1 MSVHETIDN
10 GVAILTMDNPPVN
23 ALNVTDAYFIAEK
36 ICSYG
41 NEQKDAVKVVLLR
54 SSGNGFCAGVDIKEM
69 QDLPGNEGILKAN
82 HSCYELFDA
91 IHNSKIPVIAVVN
104 GHCLGTGIGIAGSA
118 DVVIASSDATFGL
131 PEVDNGALG
140 AASHLMRLV
149 PPQKARWMLYTCE
162 TATAQELFSYG
173 SVLKVVESEELEDT
187 SLEAARKIAEK
198 NETLIQAAKASL
210 DGIEETNLSKRYRLE
225 QGYTFEMNLM
235 GIGDQARDAFLDK

>member
-1 MSVHETIDN
+1 MAVHETIDD
-10 GVAILTMDNPPVN
+10 GIAILTMDNPPVS
-23 ALNVTDAYFIAEK
+23 ALNITDAYFIAEK
-36 ICSYG
+36 IRSYS
-41 NEQKDAVKVVLLR
+41 NQEDDIKVVLLR

-69 QDLPGNEGILKAN
+69 QELPENEGILKAN

-91 IHNSKIPVIAVVN
+91 IHSSKTPVIAAVN

-118 DVVIASSDATFGL
+118 DVIIAAEDATFGL

-149 PPQKARWMLYTCE
+149 PSQKARWMLYTCE
-162 TATAQELFSYG
+162 TATSQELFNYG
-173 SVLKVVESEELEDT
+173 SVLEVVESEKLEEA
-187 SLEAARKIAEK
+187 SLAAAKKIAEK
-198 NETLIQAAKASL
+198 NGTLIRAAKASL

-235 GIGDQARDAFLDK
+235 GIGGQARDAFLDK

>member
-1 MSVHETIDN
+1 MAVHETIDD
-10 GVAILTMDNPPVN
+10 GIAILTMDNPPVS
-23 ALNVTDAYFIAEK
+23 ALNITDAYFIAEK
-36 ICSYG
+36 IRSYS
-41 NEQKDAVKVVLLR
+41 NQESDIKVVLLR

-69 QDLPGNEGILKAN
+69 QELPENEGILKAN

-91 IHNSKIPVIAVVN
+91 IHSSKTPVIAAVN

-118 DVVIASSDATFGL
+118 DVIIAAEDATFGL

-149 PPQKARWMLYTCE
+149 PSQKARWMLYTCE
-162 TATAQELFSYG
+162 IATSQELFNYG
-173 SVLKVVESEELEDT
+173 SVLEVVESEKLGEA
-187 SLEAARKIAEK
+187 SLAAAKKIAEK
-198 NETLIQAAKASL
+198 NGTLIRAAKASL

>member
-1 MSVHETIDN
+1 MAVHETIDD
-10 GVAILTMDNPPVN
+10 GIAILTMDNPPVS
-23 ALNVTDAYFIAEK
+23 ALNITDAYFIAEK
-36 ICSYG
+36 IRSYS
-41 NEQKDAVKVVLLR
+41 NQESDIKVVLLR

-69 QDLPGNEGILKAN
+69 QELPENEGILKAN

-91 IHNSKIPVIAVVN
+91 IHSSKTPVIAAVN
-104 GHCLGTGIGIAGSA
+104 GHCLGTGIGITGSA
-118 DVVIASSDATFGL
+118 DVIIAAEDATFGL

-149 PPQKARWMLYTCE
+149 PSQKARWMLYTCE
-162 TATAQELFSYG
+162 TATSQELFNYG
-173 SVLKVVESEELEDT
+173 SVLEVVESEKLGEA
-187 SLEAARKIAEK
+187 SLAAAKKIAEK
-198 NETLIQAAKASL
+198 NGTLIRAAKASL

>member
-1 MSVHETIDN
+1 MSDKEDDI
-10 GVAILTMDNPPVN
+10 
-23 ALNVTDAYFIAEK
+23 
-36 ICSYG
+36 
-41 NEQKDAVKVVLLR
+41 KVVLVR

-69 QDLPGNEGILKAN
+69 QDLPENEGILKAN
-82 HSCYELFDA
+82 HSCYELFAA
-91 IHNSKIPVIAVVN
+91 IHNSKMPVIAVVN

-118 DVVIASSDATFGL
+118 DVIIASKEATFAL

-140 AASHLMRLV
+140 AATHLMRLV

-162 TATAQELFSYG
+162 TATAQELFNYG
-173 SVLKVVESEELEDT
+173 SVLEVVESEKLEEY
-187 SLEAARKIAEK
+187 SLEAAKKIAEK
-198 NETLIQAAKASL
+198 NGTLIRAAKASL

>member
-1 MSVHETIDN
+1 
-10 GVAILTMDNPPVN
+10 MDNPPVS
-23 ALNVTDAYFIAEK
+23 ALNITDAYFIAEK
-36 ICSYG
+36 IKAYSDQ
-41 NEQKDAVKVVLLR
+41 EDDIKVVLLR

-69 QDLPGNEGILKAN
+69 QDLPENEGILKAN
-82 HSCYELFDA
+82 HSCYELFAA
-91 IHNSKIPVIAVVN
+91 IHNSKMPVIAVVN

-118 DVVIASSDATFGL
+118 DVIIASKEATFAL

-140 AASHLMRLV
+140 AATHLMRLV

-162 TATAQELFSYG
+162 TATAQELFNYG
-173 SVLKVVESEELEDT
+173 SVLEVVESEKLEEF
-187 SLEAARKIAEK
+187 SLEAAKKIAEK
-198 NETLIQAAKASL
+198 NGTLIRAAKASL

>member
-1 MSVHETIDN
+1 MAVHETIDD
-10 GVAILTMDNPPVN
+10 GIAILTMDNPPVS
-23 ALNVTDAYFIAEK
+23 ALNITDAYFIAEK
-36 ICSYG
+36 IRSYS
-41 NEQKDAVKVVLLR
+41 NQESDIKVVLIR
-54 SSGNGFCAGVDIKEM
+54 SSGNGFCAGVDIKEI
-69 QDLPGNEGILKAN
+69 QELPENEGILKAN

-91 IHNSKIPVIAVVN
+91 IHSSKTPVIAAVN

-118 DVVIASSDATFGL
+118 DVIIAAEDATFGL

-149 PPQKARWMLYTCE
+149 PSQKARWMLYTCE
-162 TATAQELFSYG
+162 IATSQELFNYG
-173 SVLKVVESEELEDT
+173 SVLEVVESEKLEEA
-187 SLEAARKIAEK
+187 SLAAAKKIAEK
-198 NETLIQAAKASL
+198 NGTLIRAAKASL

>member
-1 MSVHETIDN
+1 MAVHETIDD
-10 GVAILTMDNPPVN
+10 GIAIITMDNPPVS
-23 ALNVTDAYFIAEK
+23 ALNITDAYFIAEK
-36 ICSYG
+36 IRSYS
-41 NEQKDAVKVVLLR
+41 NQEDDIKVVLLR

-69 QDLPGNEGILKAN
+69 QELPENEGILKAN

-91 IHNSKIPVIAVVN
+91 IHSSKTPVIAAVN

-118 DVVIASSDATFGL
+118 DVIIAAEDATFGL
-131 PEVDNGALG
+131 PELDNGALG

-149 PPQKARWMLYTCE
+149 PSQKARWMLYTCE
-162 TATAQELFSYG
+162 TATSQELFNYG
-173 SVLKVVESEELEDT
+173 SVLEVVESEKLEEA
-187 SLEAARKIAEK
+187 SLAAAKKIAEK
-198 NETLIQAAKASL
+198 NGTLIRAAKASL

>member
-1 MSVHETIDN
+1 MAVHETIDD
-10 GVAILTMDNPPVN
+10 GIAILTMDNPPVS
-23 ALNVTDAYFIAEK
+23 ALNITDAYFIAEK
-36 ICSYG
+36 IRSYS
-41 NEQKDAVKVVLLR
+41 NQESDIKVVLIR
-54 SSGNGFCAGVDIKEM
+54 SSGNGFCAGVDIKEI
-69 QDLPGNEGILKAN
+69 QELPENEGILKAN

-91 IHNSKIPVIAVVN
+91 IHSSKTPVIAAVN

-118 DVVIASSDATFGL
+118 DVIIAAEDATFGL

-149 PPQKARWMLYTCE
+149 PSQKARWMLYTCE
-162 TATAQELFSYG
+162 TATSQELFNYG
-173 SVLKVVESEELEDT
+173 SVLEVVESEKLGEA
-187 SLEAARKIAEK
+187 SLAAAKKIAEK
-198 NETLIQAAKASL
+198 NGTLIRAAKASL

>member
-1 MSVHETIDN
+1 MAVHETIDD
-10 GVAILTMDNPPVN
+10 GIAILTMDNPPVS
-23 ALNVTDAYFIAEK
+23 ALNITDAYFIAEK
-36 ICSYG
+36 IRSYS
-41 NEQKDAVKVVLLR
+41 NQESDIKVVLLR

-69 QDLPGNEGILKAN
+69 QELPENEGILKAN

-91 IHNSKIPVIAVVN
+91 IHSSKTPVIAAVN

-118 DVVIASSDATFGL
+118 DVIIAAEDATFGL

-149 PPQKARWMLYTCE
+149 PSQKARWMLYTCE
-162 TATAQELFSYG
+162 TATSQELFNYG
-173 SVLKVVESEELEDT
+173 SVLEVVESEKLE
-187 SLEAARKIAEK
+187 EATLAAAKKIAEK
-198 NETLIQAAKASL
+198 NGTLIRAAKASL

>member
-1 MSVHETIDN
+1 MAVHETIDD
-10 GVAILTMDNPPVN
+10 GIAILTMDNPPVS
-23 ALNVTDAYFIAEK
+23 ALNITDAYFIAEK
-36 ICSYG
+36 IRSYS
-41 NEQKDAVKVVLLR
+41 NQESDIKVVLLR

-69 QDLPGNEGILKAN
+69 QELPGNEGILKAN

-91 IHNSKIPVIAVVN
+91 IHSSKTPVIAAVN

-118 DVVIASSDATFGL
+118 DVIIAAEDATFGL

-149 PPQKARWMLYTCE
+149 PSQKARWMLYTCE
-162 TATAQELFSYG
+162 IATSQELFNYG
-173 SVLKVVESEELEDT
+173 SVLEVVESEKLEEA
-187 SLEAARKIAEK
+187 SLAAAKKIAEK
-198 NETLIQAAKASL
+198 NGTLIRAAKASL

>member
-1 MSVHETIDN
+1 MAVHETIDD
-10 GVAILTMDNPPVN
+10 GIAILTMDNPPVS
-23 ALNVTDAYFIAEK
+23 ALNITDAYFIAEK
-36 ICSYG
+36 IRSYSSQ
-41 NEQKDAVKVVLLR
+41 ESDIKVVLLR

-69 QDLPGNEGILKAN
+69 QELPENEGILKAN

-91 IHNSKIPVIAVVN
+91 IHSSKTPVIAAVN

-118 DVVIASSDATFGL
+118 DVIIAAEDATFGL

-149 PPQKARWMLYTCE
+149 PSQKARWMLYTCE
-162 TATAQELFSYG
+162 TATSQELFNYG
-173 SVLKVVESEELEDT
+173 SVLEVVESEKLEEA
-187 SLEAARKIAEK
+187 SLAAAKKIAEK
-198 NETLIQAAKASL
+198 NGTLIRAAKASL

>member
-1 MSVHETIDN
+1 MAVHETIDD
-10 GVAILTMDNPPVN
+10 GIAILTMDNPPVS

-36 ICSYG
+36 IRSYS
-41 NEQKDAVKVVLLR
+41 NQEDDIKVVLIR

-69 QDLPGNEGILKAN
+69 QELPENEGILKAN

-91 IHNSKIPVIAVVN
+91 IHSSKTPVIAAVN

-118 DVVIASSDATFGL
+118 DVIIAAEDATFGL

-149 PPQKARWMLYTCE
+149 PSQKARWMLYTCE
-162 TATAQELFSYG
+162 TATSQELFNYG
-173 SVLKVVESEELEDT
+173 SVLEVVESEKLEEA
-187 SLEAARKIAEK
+187 SLAAAKKIAEK
-198 NETLIQAAKASL
+198 NGTLIRAAKASL
-210 DGIEETNLSKRYRLE
+210 DGIEETNLSKRYRFE

>member
-1 MSVHETIDN
+1 MAVHETIDD
-10 GVAILTMDNPPVN
+10 GIAILTMDNPPVS
-23 ALNVTDAYFIAEK
+23 ALNITDAYFIAEK
-36 ICSYG
+36 IRSYS
-41 NEQKDAVKVVLLR
+41 NQESDIKVVLLR

-69 QDLPGNEGILKAN
+69 QELPENEGILKAN

-91 IHNSKIPVIAVVN
+91 IHSSKTPVIAAVN

-118 DVVIASSDATFGL
+118 DVIIAAEDATFGL

-149 PPQKARWMLYTCE
+149 PSQKARWMLYTCE
-162 TATAQELFSYG
+162 TATSQELFNYG
-173 SVLKVVESEELEDT
+173 SVLEVVESEKLEEA
-187 SLEAARKIAEK
+187 SLAAAKKIAEK
-198 NETLIQAAKASL
+198 NGTLIRAAKASL
-210 DGIEETNLSKRYRLE
+210 DGIEETNLSKRYRFE

>member
-1 MSVHETIDN
+1 MAVHEAIAE
-10 GVAILTMDNPPVN
+10 GIAILTMDNPPVS
-23 ALNVTDAYFIAEK
+23 ALNITDAYFLAEK
-36 ICSYG
+36 IRSYSG
-41 NEQKDAVKVVLLR
+41 EKDDIKVVLLR

-69 QDLPGNEGILKAN
+69 QNLPENEGILKAN
-82 HSCYELFDA
+82 QSCYELFDS
-91 IHNSKIPVIAVVN
+91 IHHSKVPVMAVVD
-104 GHCLGTGIGIAGSA
+104 GHCLGSGIGIVGSA
-118 DVVIASSDATFGL
+118 DVIIASKGATFGL

-162 TATAQELFSYG
+162 TATAEELFNYG
-173 SVLKVVESEELEDT
+173 SVLQVVESEKLDDA
-187 SLEAARKIAEK
+187 SLRAAKKIAGK
-198 NETLIQAAKASL
+198 NGTLIRAAKASL

>member
-1 MSVHETIDN
+1 MAVHETIDD
-10 GVAILTMDNPPVN
+10 GIAVLTMDNPPVN
-23 ALNVTDAYFIAEK
+23 ALNITDAYFIAEK
-36 ICSYG
+36 IRSYSSQ
-41 NEQKDAVKVVLLR
+41 EDDIKVVLLR
-54 SSGNGFCAGVDIKEM
+54 SSGKGFCAGVDIKEM
-69 QDLPGNEGILKAN
+69 QDLPDNEGILKAN

-91 IHNSKIPVIAVVN
+91 IHNSKMPVIAAVN

-118 DVVIASSDATFGL
+118 DVIIASKEATFAL

-162 TATAQELFSYG
+162 TATAQELSNYG
-173 SVLKVVESEELEDT
+173 SVLEVVESEKLEEF
-187 SLEAARKIAEK
+187 SLEAAKKIAAK
-198 NETLIQAAKASL
+198 NGTLIRAAKASL

>member
-1 MSVHETIDN
+1 MAVHETIDD
-10 GVAILTMDNPPVN
+10 GIAILTMDNPPVS
-23 ALNVTDAYFIAEK
+23 ALNITDAYFIAEK
-36 ICSYG
+36 IRSYS
-41 NEQKDAVKVVLLR
+41 NQEDDIKVVLIR

-69 QDLPGNEGILKAN
+69 QELPGNEGILKAN

-91 IHNSKIPVIAVVN
+91 IHSSKTPVIAAVN

-118 DVVIASSDATFGL
+118 DVIIAAEDATFGL

-149 PPQKARWMLYTCE
+149 PSQKARWMLYTCE
-162 TATAQELFSYG
+162 TATSQELFNYG
-173 SVLKVVESEELEDT
+173 SVLEVVESEKLEEA
-187 SLEAARKIAEK
+187 SLAAAKKIAEK
-198 NETLIQAAKASL
+198 NGTLIRAAKASL

>member
-36 ICSYG
+36 ICFYG

-91 IHNSKIPVIAVVN
+91 IHSSKIPVIAVVN

-118 DVVIASSDATFGL
+118 DVVIASSGATFGL

-140 AASHLMRLV
+140 SSSESKMDA
-149 PPQKARWMLYTCE
+149 LY
-162 TATAQELFSYG
+162 
-173 SVLKVVESEELEDT
+173 
-187 SLEAARKIAEK
+187 
-198 NETLIQAAKASL
+198 
-210 DGIEETNLSKRYRLE
+210 
-225 QGYTFEMNLM
+225 M
-235 GIGDQARDAFLDK
+235 

>member
-1 MSVHETIDN
+1 MAVHETIDD
-10 GVAILTMDNPPVN
+10 GIAILTMDNPPVS
-23 ALNVTDAYFIAEK
+23 ALNITDAYFIAEK
-36 ICSYG
+36 IRSYS
-41 NEQKDAVKVVLLR
+41 NQESDIKVVLLR

-69 QDLPGNEGILKAN
+69 QELPENEGILKAN

-91 IHNSKIPVIAVVN
+91 IHSSKTPVIAAVN

-118 DVVIASSDATFGL
+118 DVIIAAEDATFGL

-149 PPQKARWMLYTCE
+149 PSQKARWMLYTCE
-162 TATAQELFSYG
+162 TATSQELFNYG
-173 SVLKVVESEELEDT
+173 SVLEVVESEKLEEA
-187 SLEAARKIAEK
+187 SLAAAKKIAEK
-198 NETLIQAAKASL
+198 NGTLIRAAKASL

>member
-36 ICSYG
+36 ICFYG

-91 IHNSKIPVIAVVN
+91 IHSSKITVIAVVN

-140 AASHLMRLV
+140 AASHLMRFF

-187 SLEAARKIAEK
+187 SLEAARRIAGK
-198 NETLIQAAKASL
+198 NGTLIQAAKASL

-235 GIGDQARDAFLDK
+235 GLGDKARDAFLDK

>member
-1 MSVHETIDN
+1 MAVHETIDD
-10 GVAILTMDNPPVN
+10 GIAILTMDNPPVS
-23 ALNVTDAYFIAEK
+23 ALNITDAYFIAEK
-36 ICSYG
+36 IRSYS
-41 NEQKDAVKVVLLR
+41 NQESDIKVVLLR

-69 QDLPGNEGILKAN
+69 QELPGNEGILKAN

-91 IHNSKIPVIAVVN
+91 IHSSKTPVIAAVN

-118 DVVIASSDATFGL
+118 DVIIAAEDATFGL

-149 PPQKARWMLYTCE
+149 PSQKARWMLYTCE
-162 TATAQELFSYG
+162 TATSQELFNYG
-173 SVLKVVESEELEDT
+173 SVLEVVESEKLEEA
-187 SLEAARKIAEK
+187 SLAAAKKIAEK
-198 NETLIQAAKASL
+198 NGTLIRAAKASL